1 MDAFDRLETL
11 SRSLSSLEAVEG
23 ETMVTLSLVDW
34 ELWDVLGAEDW
45 FSVALW
51 ICKMTLAQRLKHLS
65 HLMHFICLRDSMDPS
80 PLEMSIF

>member
-1 MDAFDRLETL
+1 MDAFDRLETF
-11 SRSLSSLEAVEG
+11 SRSLSSLEAVE

-51 ICKMTLAQRLKHLS
+51 IFKMTLAQRLKHLS
-65 HLMHFICLRDSMDPS
+65 HLMHYICLRDSMDPS
-80 PLEMSIF
+80 PLEITIF